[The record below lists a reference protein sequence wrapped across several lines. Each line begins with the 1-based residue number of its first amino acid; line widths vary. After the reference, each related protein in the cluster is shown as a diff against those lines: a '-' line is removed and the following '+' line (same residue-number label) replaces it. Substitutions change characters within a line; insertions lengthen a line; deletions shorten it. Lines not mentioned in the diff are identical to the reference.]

1 MSWLCYDINR
11 YWNRLGVLMIIVNAV
26 LLATFVGVVL
36 LWGFN
41 WVTIWS
47 AVPLLSAAVLSE
59 IFLSSTKEGWGKAT
73 INQKFRIMG
82 MVAGVILVTLYFHL
96 SLYFGW
102 IESVSLRAGQKM
114 MIVPLYVFAGGI
126 FGYTSGHILGNMMNP
141 NEELPPSETP
151 PTEESSGQPPHR

>member
-1 MSWLCYDINR
+1 MLIIN
-11 YWNRLGVLMIIVNAV
+11 I
-26 LLATFVGVVL
+26 LLLTTFVGVVL

-47 AVPLLSAAVLSE
+47 GVPLLSAAVLSE
-59 IFLSSTKEGWGKAT
+59 IFLSPTKGDWQKAT

-82 MVAGVILVTLYFHL
+82 MVGGVILLSLYFHL

-114 MIVPLYVFAGGI
+114 MMVPLYAFAGGI
-126 FGYTSGHILGNMMNP
+126 FGYAAGHILGNMKNP
-141 NEELPPSETP
+141 HEEVPQPENL
-151 PTEESSGQPPHR
+151 PTEEGADQSPPP